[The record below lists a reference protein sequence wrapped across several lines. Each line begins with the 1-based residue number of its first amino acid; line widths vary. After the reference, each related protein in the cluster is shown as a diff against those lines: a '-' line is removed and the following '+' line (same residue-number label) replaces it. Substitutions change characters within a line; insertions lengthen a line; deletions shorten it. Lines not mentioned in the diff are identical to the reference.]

1 MAIKPFEET
10 CSACHVDQITG
21 AERMSGPRG
30 VPFLTIPGL
39 DVEILRKRNAAIGE
53 WPEGSEAELTPFM
66 AMLLRGRASIKD
78 DLARIGKRD
87 LLDLSD
93 ASDADIAAVER
104 VAWAIKSLIFD
115 MSTKDRALSMPI
127 LAAGNR
133 SGDIP
138 VGRLIATMPRD
149 VLLGARRDW
158 LPNLARELADYEA
171 GKRVS
176 AAGGSVTKRSA
187 KPPESNPPIGT
198 TVAAGRND
206 ILSDSPAGNGKSDI
220 LSGDKSD
227 ILSGDKSDIL
237 SGDKSDILSDD
248 KSDILSGDKS
258 DILSD
263 DKSDILSGGSN
274 GLASPQAESPPP
286 AAEPEVD
293 EEKFARLGGW
303 YRRDFGIFFHP
314 TGHEDSFLIAWLDY
328 AGRIADADNA
338 GEAVFKSLT
347 GKNAQGGCVK
357 CHSVDA
363 IPGGGKQ
370 VNWAPSGVKQ
380 AKQRLTAFSHAPHF
394 SVVGPK
400 GCLTCH
406 QIDGKAKYQDTYSQP
421 DAAQFASN
429 FTSVR
434 LATCSEC
441 HNPKFAGET
450 CLTCHNYHAGM
461 IETPFLTTQIP
472 SQKP

>member
-1 MAIKPFEET
+1 
-10 CSACHVDQITG
+10 
-21 AERMSGPRG
+21 

-39 DVEILRKRNAAIGE
+39 DVETLRERNAAIGE
-53 WPEGSEAELTPFM
+53 WPEDSDAELTPFM
-66 AMLLRGRASIKD
+66 AMLLRGPALTKEH
-78 DLARIGKRD
+78 LAMIGKRD

-104 VAWAIKSLIFD
+104 LAWAIKSLIFD
-115 MSTKDRALSMPI
+115 MSTKDPAFLTQILS
-127 LAAGNR
+127 AGNR

-138 VGRLIATMPRD
+138 VGRLIAAMPRD
-149 VLLGARRDW
+149 VMLGARRDW
-158 LPNLARELADYEA
+158 LPNLARELADHKA
-171 GKRVS
+171 GKRVLAS
-176 AAGGSVTKRSA
+176 GAFVEKRSA
-187 KPPESNPPIGT
+187 KQLESAPSISDT
-198 TVAAGRND
+198 AAAAAAKND
-206 ILSDSPAGNGKSDI
+206 ILSDTAADKGKSDILSGDKSDI

-248 KSDILSGDKS
+248 KSDILSDG
-258 DILSD
+258 SD
-263 DKSDILSGGSN
+263 DVSSLQVD
-274 GLASPQAESPPP
+274 SPPP
-286 AAEPEVD
+286 TAEPEVD

-314 TGHEDSFLIAWLDY
+314 TGHEDGFLISWLDY
-328 AGRIADADNA
+328 AGRNAGDDNA
-338 GEAVFKSLT
+338 GEAVFKSLS

-429 FTSVR
+429 FTSVS